1 MNYRTIASHI
11 FTFFIFIVSTNNL
24 FPQMLMDLRSSTT
37 VAKAIRVDTPP
48 VLDGEVL
55 NDAAWESAEPIT
67 GFWQTTPDEGQ
78 PATEKTEVSVL
89 YTDDS
94 IYFGVV
100 CYDRDPRGI
109 IVSDSRRDA
118 SLNETDCFQIVLDTY
133 FDKQNGFLF
142 GTNPA
147 GIEYDA
153 QITNEGEGSLG
164 GRRRRGSV
172 GGFNIN
178 WDGSW
183 EVRAKISDIGWCA
196 EFAIPFRTLRFAKGK
211 SQTWGVNFQRNI
223 RRHNEKA
230 YWAKLP
236 RQFTIRKISLA
247 GSLIGLENIRQQ
259 NLKVM
264 PYSLSNVNREFEN
277 QRGTDWNGD
286 FGFDVKYSITPSL
299 TLDVT
304 YNTDFAQVEVDEQQ
318 INLNRFNLFFPEKR
332 PFFLEN
338 AGVFSVGSPGEV
350 EMFFSRRIGISEDSE
365 LVPILGGLRF
375 SGKAA
380 GFNIGLLNMQ
390 TESVEL
396 DTIQAT
402 NVVVARFNRE
412 FPNRSALGV
421 IFVNRQGT
429 GDLAPDNDYNRTF
442 AVDGR
447 LGLGEYGQ
455 ISGYAAGTSTPDL
468 PGKEYAFNFGAQ
480 YNSEAWLLSADYT
493 EVSDNFNPEVG
504 FLERSSYRKTSFLI
518 FHRYRP
524 KNFLGLLELRPHTS
538 YRGYWNLDGFQE
550 TGFWHIDNHWQW
562 KNGYEIHTGINFTR
576 EGVTEAFEIFP
587 GDTVKTGT
595 YDHAEAQIIAL
606 TNRGSWWSFSIRTT
620 VGGFFGGDR
629 VSLRPSLRFRVGETF
644 NTQFSLSHNNINL
657 PVGDFVTNLLQVR
670 ISYSFTPR
678 IFLQGLF
685 QYNDRD
691 DIGSMNIRFGWQQTA
706 NTGLFIV
713 YNDTRQIYDRGWDN
727 QFRGL
732 IVKYSHLFDLL
743 N

>member
-1 MNYRTIASHI
+1 
-11 FTFFIFIVSTNNL
+11 
-24 FPQMLMDLRSSTT
+24 MDLRSSTT